1 MAADA
6 SQGHLLPPSGL
17 GMLTW
22 CFAKDSFS
30 QSCWKLP
37 SALQRGAQAA
47 AEQSHPLH
55 VGRNFGGAKLM
66 GIFMT
71 EFSATNFFFPFKKTR
86 KCIVAFCLS
95 LLQPSN
101 AASNLFC
108 LLSVLKW

>member
-6 SQGHLLPPSGL
+6 SQSHLLLLSSL
-17 GMLTW
+17 GMLTQ
-22 CFAKDSFS
+22 CFATDSLS

-55 VGRNFGGAKLM
+55 VGGNFGGVKLM

-71 EFSATNFFFPFKKTR
+71 EFNATNFFFPFKKTR
-86 KCIVAFCLS
+86 HCIVAFCLS
-95 LLQPSN
+95 LLQPCN